1 MTYDMT
7 YETKAAAARLQH
19 FQDAA
24 LPHIDDAYT
33 LAHFLMRN
41 QADAEAAVQECYLRA
56 RRCFDS
62 FRGPAIKPWL
72 LAILRNVCS
81 TKLVPRSRH
90 ETPGELAAN
99 IVPATDEP
107 LWLQPQATPEDGAV
121 IRRLIAALPAPYREV
136 IVLREFND
144 MSYREIADVVSMPV
158 ATVMSHL
165 ARARAMLLATWKT
178 TDVHEQRVREARS
191 VQGA

>member
-1 MTYDMT
+1 MTYNVT
-7 YETKAAAARLQH
+7 YDAKAADARAQH
-19 FQDAA
+19 FRDAA

-81 TKLVPRSRH
+81 AKLAPGSRH
-90 ETPGELAAN
+90 ETPADPVDYAPAA
-99 IVPATDEP
+99 EER
-107 LWLQPQATPEDGAV
+107 LWLQPEATPEDGAI
-121 IRRLIAALPAPYREV
+121 IRRLIAALPTPYREV

-144 MSYREIADVVSMPV
+144 MSYREIAEVVSMPV

-165 ARARAMLLATWKT
+165 ARARAMLLAAWKT
-178 TDVHEQRVREARS
+178 TDIHEERARKARS

>member
-1 MTYDMT
+1 MTYQMTYD
-7 YETKAAAARLQH
+7 TKAAAARAQH
-19 FQDAA
+19 FRDAA

-72 LAILRNVCS
+72 LAILRNVCR
-81 TKLVPRSRH
+81 TKLAPRSRH
-90 ETPGELAAN
+90 ETPADLADSTLVTA
-99 IVPATDEP
+99 EP
-107 LWLQPQATPEDGAV
+107 LWLQPEATPEDGAI
-121 IRRLIAALPAPYREV
+121 IRRLIAALPTPYREV

-144 MSYREIADVVSMPV
+144 MSYREIAEVVSLPV

-165 ARARAMLLATWKT
+165 ARARTMLLAAWKT
-178 TDVHEQRVREARS
+178 TDIHEERVRVARS
-191 VQGA
+191 VRSA